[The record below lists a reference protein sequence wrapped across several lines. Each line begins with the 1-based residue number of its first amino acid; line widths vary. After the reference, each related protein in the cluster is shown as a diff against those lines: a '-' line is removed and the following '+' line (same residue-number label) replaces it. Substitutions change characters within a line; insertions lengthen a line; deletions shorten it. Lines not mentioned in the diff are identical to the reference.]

1 MSKIKKGFE
10 GLQSLSL
17 GISMVVAVV
26 IGVGIGILLKNLTGI
41 SWMLWL
47 GVVWGIGAAV
57 LNVYKAYEK
66 LKREMDEEAERR
78 NSRKPL
84 YDDDDED
91 DA

>member
-1 MSKIKKGFE
+1 MSKIKQGFE

-41 SWMLWL
+41 AWLFWL

-57 LNVYKAYEK
+57 LNVYKAYLK
-66 LKREMDEEAERR
+66 LKKEMDEEAGRR
-78 NSRKPL
+78 DARKPL
-84 YDDDDED
+84 YDDED
-91 DA
+91 DDD